1 MRPLV
6 FLSIAT
12 AKRLS
17 HSCWASLSVAVPVL
31 ITIALVSWAIAPPAA
46 APMSAATSP
55 RARAHAVIALLLVID
70 FPLWLVIFRQSTGA
84 TPRREGKRRRP
95 RRRSAGRD
103 RPGTSGC
110 TVGSAAGHRGRL
122 LNRPSAVDK
131 LDSLLHASLRRSHGA
146 TSMKRLV
153 LESTAP
159 FQGLPELVAYDE
171 GLFAAEGLAVE
182 WADRDKGVEKKTET
196 GVTSPKGVDPFAS
209 HGRLLEQGQADMY
222 NACEWGIYCR
232 VQDTSIGSRQ
242 VGRRAI
248 VTYAAMIVAP
258 DSPVYTPQQ
267 LANRTIGVPFYFGTH
282 YIALHML
289 EGFLPR
295 ELIKV
300 CRAPNGSRYRL
311 QSLLAG
317 EVDAV
322 TLTEPHI
329 TLAEKNG
336 CRTICSAFFHGTEVA
351 SDRVDADTYAAFNR
365 AVREAVRRINANKR
379 AYLHYFIDYHAK
391 TDPEVAALKVEDLRE
406 SRLVVCDPAPIPLD
420 EMERTFDWLKSWGM
434 LEQTASPLALVN
446 ADVQTH
452 AHIAAE

>member
-1 MRPLV
+1 
-6 FLSIAT
+6 
-12 AKRLS
+12 
-17 HSCWASLSVAVPVL
+17 
-31 ITIALVSWAIAPPAA
+31 
-46 APMSAATSP
+46 
-55 RARAHAVIALLLVID
+55 
-70 FPLWLVIFRQSTGA
+70 
-84 TPRREGKRRRP
+84 
-95 RRRSAGRD
+95 
-103 RPGTSGC
+103 
-110 TVGSAAGHRGRL
+110 
-122 LNRPSAVDK
+122 
-131 LDSLLHASLRRSHGA
+131 
-146 TSMKRLV
+146 MKRLV

-159 FQGLPELVAYDE
+159 FQGLPELVAYEE

-182 WADRDKGVEKKTET
+182 WADRDKGVEKKTDT

-222 NACEWGIYCR
+222 NACEWGNYCR

-267 LANRTIGVPFYFGTH
+267 LANKTIGVPFYFGTH

-329 TLAEKNG
+329 TLAEQKG

>member
-1 MRPLV
+1 
-6 FLSIAT
+6 
-12 AKRLS
+12 
-17 HSCWASLSVAVPVL
+17 
-31 ITIALVSWAIAPPAA
+31 
-46 APMSAATSP
+46 
-55 RARAHAVIALLLVID
+55 
-70 FPLWLVIFRQSTGA
+70 
-84 TPRREGKRRRP
+84 
-95 RRRSAGRD
+95 
-103 RPGTSGC
+103 
-110 TVGSAAGHRGRL
+110 
-122 LNRPSAVDK
+122 
-131 LDSLLHASLRRSHGA
+131 
-146 TSMKRLV
+146 
-153 LESTAP
+153 
-159 FQGLPELVAYDE
+159 
-171 GLFAAEGLAVE
+171 
-182 WADRDKGVEKKTET
+182 
-196 GVTSPKGVDPFAS
+196 
-209 HGRLLEQGQADMY
+209 
-222 NACEWGIYCR
+222 
-232 VQDTSIGSRQ
+232 
-242 VGRRAI
+242 
-248 VTYAAMIVAP
+248 
-258 DSPVYTPQQ
+258 
-267 LANRTIGVPFYFGTH
+267 
-282 YIALHML
+282 ML

-329 TLAEKNG
+329 TLAEQKG